1 MNTPL
6 IIWLCIAIFAV
17 LIVTVR
23 AIDALLRNNRLHH
36 HLIEIATEREEFFVP
51 GDPTDNDEIYDDND

>member
-1 MNTPL
+1 M
-6 IIWLCIAIFAV
+6 
-17 LIVTVR
+17 LIVAVR

-36 HLIEIATEREEFFVP
+36 HLVEIATEREEFFVP